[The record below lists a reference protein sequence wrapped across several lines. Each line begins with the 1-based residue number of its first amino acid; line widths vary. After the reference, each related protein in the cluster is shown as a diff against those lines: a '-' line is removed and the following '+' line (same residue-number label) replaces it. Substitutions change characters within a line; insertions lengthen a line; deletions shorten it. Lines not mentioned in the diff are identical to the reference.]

1 MVNGRAGLS
10 LSGCKKR
17 RFAATA
23 ASTPSPPVLEIQSY
37 AFRGKGES
45 PDWVIERADVDI
57 NDRQRLRPPPP
68 AGAQTLV
75 AHVEAGQVFCARC
88 RRLILPGEPWDLGHV
103 DGSKTKWAGPEH
115 RKCNRQT
122 EWHGIK
128 RSRRLGQTSRE
139 W

>member
-1 MVNGRAGLS
+1 M
-10 LSGCKKR
+10 KK
-17 RFAATA
+17 
-23 ASTPSPPVLEIQSY
+23 ASTTARGYGHRHQQERKRWSP
-37 AFRGKGES
+37 
-45 PDWVIERADVDI
+45 
-57 NDRQRLRPPPP
+57 
-68 AGAQTLV
+68 
-75 AHVEAGQVFCARC
+75 HVEAGQVFCARC